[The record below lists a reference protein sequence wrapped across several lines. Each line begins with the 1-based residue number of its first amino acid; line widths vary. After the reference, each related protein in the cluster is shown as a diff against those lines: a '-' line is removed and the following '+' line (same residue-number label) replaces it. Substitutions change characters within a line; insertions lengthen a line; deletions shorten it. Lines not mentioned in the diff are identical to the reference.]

1 MGACF
6 FLNKQTKLRN
16 DLWLVELRQY
26 VRLLVNMYTG
36 NGLATVTKQ
45 A

>member
-16 DLWLVELRQY
+16 DLWLVKHGNVQESYLIFIQEMVLR
-26 VRLLVNMYTG
+26 
-36 NGLATVTKQ
+36 
-45 A
+45 